1 MPKIRENIIDTK
13 KLLINSINNFTFF
26 IITFLIAYTIYQLS
40 TVLIASSNGTK
51 TILFYHTI
59 QYPMGLYTHLWD
71 YQTILSTFMAGPVI
85 TVFLSFVF
93 WILFRRYKNRGGIIK
108 MFFFWG
114 MVNSSNMLLG
124 SMISGI
130 ISDSGFGNLI
140 NWLYVDLFG
149 KILIVFFLIGL
160 LVFIGVISVRS
171 YLESSNSTYLI
182 DEENRH
188 LYFISGL
195 LIPWFFGSIL
205 LIAIQIPEI
214 TLYNIIPF
222 LTMLVLIIPA
232 LARNKAVYLIE
243 LPERRKRPVISLC
256 YIMVMFA
263 FLLIFRIGLMEG
275 ISFG

>member
-1 MPKIRENIIDTK
+1 
-13 KLLINSINNFTFF
+13 
-26 IITFLIAYTIYQLS
+26 
-40 TVLIASSNGTK
+40 
-51 TILFYHTI
+51 
-59 QYPMGLYTHLWD
+59 
-71 YQTILSTFMAGPVI
+71 
-85 TVFLSFVF
+85 
-93 WILFRRYKNRGGIIK
+93 
-108 MFFFWG
+108 
-114 MVNSSNMLLG
+114 
-124 SMISGI
+124 MISGI
-130 ISDSGFGNLI
+130 ISDSGFGNVI